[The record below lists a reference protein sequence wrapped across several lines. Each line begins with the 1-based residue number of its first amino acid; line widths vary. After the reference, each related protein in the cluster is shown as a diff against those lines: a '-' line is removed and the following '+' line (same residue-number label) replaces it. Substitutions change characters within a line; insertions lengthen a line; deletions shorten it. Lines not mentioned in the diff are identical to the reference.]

1 MPVRSMGQV
10 SDLPAGQLASVIQ
23 CIDIGLIT
31 LEMTPS
37 SLSFRKPLSATR
49 HMVLASCL
57 RFYGVGVTR
66 GTISVCTGFIVI

>member
-23 CIDIGLIT
+23 CIDISLIT
-31 LEMTPS
+31 LETTPS
-37 SLSFRKPLSATR
+37 SLSFRRQLSATR

-57 RFYGVGVTR
+57 RFFDAGVTR
-66 GTISVCTGFIVI
+66 GTTSVCTGFTVI